1 MIAYTLRY
9 GEELRDAA
17 PFFAEIKSVK
27 IDSDQL
33 ALAKELIRRKTGKFD
48 PSQFKDDYEA
58 ALHAVI
64 DAKIKHTPLPK
75 EDSEPKRGKVVN
87 LMDALRRSLDQKDS
101 KSVAAVTPDRKTLK
115 KAVASSRARAGGK
128 GPILITAPARPRK
141 SAWVTDNMAPRKTNA
156 KSATKA
162 VEEQLARYRSMRD
175 FATTSESRGGGTRDG
190 GVRDLPFVVQKHAA
204 TRLHHDFRLGWR
216 RVLKSWAVTKGPSF
230 FPGDNRLAVQ
240 VEDHPMEYGG
250 FEGLIP
256 RGQCGRG
263 TVMIWDQGT
272 WEPHG
277 DVDEGLKKGSL
288 KFTLH
293 GTKLKGKWALIRMGV
308 RAAQEKMPTGSL
320 GSGRNLCRSNYERK
334 SYSDRKFRCH

>member
-1 MIAYTLRY
+1 MARPYWSGQVQISLVSFGVKLFPATESTSQVPLREVSRNTGERIRHQNVTESEGPVERSDIVKGFEYSKDQYVLLEPKEIEKIRIPSKGNLAISQFVDVQEIDLSFFEKPYFVVPENEAQTGPFLVILKALLETRKAGLGEVAFAGREHLVALLPAPGKGEAGMIAYTLRY

-141 SAWVTDNMAPRKTNA
+141 SA
-156 KSATKA
+156 
-162 VEEQLARYRSMRD
+162 
-175 FATTSESRGGGTRDG
+175 
-190 GVRDLPFVVQKHAA
+190 
-204 TRLHHDFRLGWR
+204 
-216 RVLKSWAVTKGPSF
+216 
-230 FPGDNRLAVQ
+230 
-240 VEDHPMEYGG
+240 
-250 FEGLIP
+250 
-256 RGQCGRG
+256 
-263 TVMIWDQGT
+263 
-272 WEPHG
+272 
-277 DVDEGLKKGSL
+277 
-288 KFTLH
+288 
-293 GTKLKGKWALIRMGV
+293 
-308 RAAQEKMPTGSL
+308 
-320 GSGRNLCRSNYERK
+320 
-334 SYSDRKFRCH
+334 